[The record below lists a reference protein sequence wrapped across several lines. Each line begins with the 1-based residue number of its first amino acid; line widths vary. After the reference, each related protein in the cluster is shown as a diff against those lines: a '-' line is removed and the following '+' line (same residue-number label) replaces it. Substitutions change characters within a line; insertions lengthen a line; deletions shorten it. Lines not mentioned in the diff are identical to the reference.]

1 MAIVQTGMNSTTS
14 LGAASVPTPLRFPWD
29 EIRLIGAASAI
40 GAVDKGCATAPD
52 VLKRLPLGRTLA
64 EYGLKAKWEAI
75 VRPEKIKRSKL
86 QVSVVEAFL
95 TDLAN
100 TVANVLVRG
109 CRFAVLGGDHSC
121 AIGTWSGAAAALR
134 RRGPLGLLWV
144 DAHMDSH
151 TPDTSPSGALH
162 GMPLA
167 CLLGYGERELT
178 EIAYPGP
185 KLQPQHVC
193 IVGVRSFEEGEARL
207 LELLGVRVFF
217 MQEVRRVGLEAVMQK
232 AIEIVSQETT
242 AFGISI
248 DLDAID
254 PLDAPGVGSPAPLG
268 VAGRA
273 LVECIG
279 MVAQQPKL
287 VGLEVT
293 EFNPLRDVNKKT
305 AKLVCDL
312 LAAGFRPPRRVP
324 PLPDIS
330 S

>member
-1 MAIVQTGMNSTTS
+1 M
-14 LGAASVPTPLRFPWD
+14 FPWD

-52 VLKRLPLGRTLA
+52 VLKRLPLERILA
-64 EYGLKAKWEAI
+64 EYGLNAKWEAI
-75 VRPEKIKRSKL
+75 IRPEKIEQCKL
-86 QVSVVEAFL
+86 QVSVLKAFL
-95 TDLAN
+95 IDLAN
-100 TVANVLVRG
+100 TVATVLVRG
-109 CRFAVLGGDHSC
+109 CRFAVVGGDHSC
-121 AIGTWSGAAAALR
+121 AVGSWSGAAAVLR
-134 RRGPLGLLWV
+134 QRGPLGLLWV

-207 LELLGVRVFF
+207 LQLLGVRVFF
-217 MQEVRRVGLEAVMQK
+217 MQEVQRMGLEAVMQK
-232 AIEIVSQETT
+232 AMEIVSQETA

-248 DLDAID
+248 DVDAID

-268 VAGRA
+268 IAGRA
-273 LVECIG
+273 LRECMG

-293 EFNPLRDVNKKT
+293 EFNPLRDVNQKT

-312 LAAGFRPPRRVP
+312 LAAGLRPPRRLP